1 MNKDVVCK
9 KEEIRY
15 ISTKMFNFDYIT
27 KEDIKED
34 NPNWPE
40 IPDHPYGILI
50 VGRSESGKKNA
61 LLNLINHEPDIDK
74 IYLYAKDLYEA
85 KYQFLINKKE
95 STGIKYLNDSA
106 VFIEFL
112 SYE

>member
-50 VGRSESGKKNA
+50 VGRSESGKKMHC
-61 LLNLINHEPDIDK
+61 LI
-74 IYLYAKDLYEA
+74 
-85 KYQFLINKKE
+85 
-95 STGIKYLNDSA
+95 
-106 VFIEFL
+106 
-112 SYE
+112 